1 MTTRIIVPHRGLEH
15 AKTRLAGV
23 LEPAQRA
30 EVAERL
36 LRHVLTAAV
45 ATGHEVVVIS
55 PDGELE
61 PLVRSVG
68 ARLTVQHG
76 LGLNSGLQEA
86 RSEAMREGV
95 TRLAVVHG
103 DLPELAAEDVTAL
116 LDAVGSDE
124 PAVAIAPD
132 AAESGTNG
140 LAMSPPDVIAYQFG
154 VNSFAAHRGAAARAG
169 ARTAIIE
176 RQGLAFDVD
185 TPADLAAWV
194 ARGFAA

>member
-36 LRHVLTAAV
+36 LRHVLDAAV
-45 ATGHEVVVIS
+45 ATGNEVAVIS

-61 PLVRSVG
+61 PLVHSVG

-76 LGLNSGLQEA
+76 LGLNSGLREA
-86 RSEAMREGV
+86 RSKAVREGV

-103 DLPELAAEDVTAL
+103 DLPELSPEDLIAL
-116 LDAVGSDE
+116 LDAVGGDE

-132 AAESGTNG
+132 AAETGTNG
-140 LAMSPPDVIAYQFG
+140 LAMSPADVIAFQFG
-154 VNSFAAHRGAAARAG
+154 ANSFAAHRGAAQRSG
-169 ARTAIIE
+169 VRMVVIE
-176 RQGLAFDVD
+176 RPGLAFDVD
-185 TPADLAAWV
+185 TPADLEAWV
-194 ARGFAA
+194 AKGFAA

>member
-1 MTTRIIVPHRGLEH
+1 VTTRIIVPHRGLEH
-15 AKTRLAGV
+15 AKTRLAAV

-36 LRHVLTAAV
+36 LRHVLGAAV

-61 PLVRSVG
+61 LLVQSVG

-76 LGLNSGLQEA
+76 LGLNSGLREA
-86 RSEAMREGV
+86 RAVAMGEGV

-103 DLPELAAEDVTAL
+103 DLPELSAEDLTAL
-116 LDAVGSDE
+116 LGAVGGDA
-124 PAVAIAPD
+124 PVIAIAPD
-132 AAESGTNG
+132 GAETGTNG
-140 LAMSPPDVIAYQFG
+140 LAMSPPDVIAFQFG
-154 VNSFAAHRGAAARAG
+154 ANSFAAHRGAAQRSG
-169 ARTAIIE
+169 ARTVVIE
-176 RQGLAFDVD
+176 RPGLAFDVD

>member
-1 MTTRIIVPHRGLEH
+1 MRTRIIVPHRGLEH
-15 AKTRLAGV
+15 AKTRLAAV

-30 EVAERL
+30 VVAERL
-36 LRHVLTAAV
+36 LRHVLGAAV

-61 PLVRSVG
+61 LLVQSAG

-76 LGLNSGLQEA
+76 LGLNSGLLEA
-86 RSEAMREGV
+86 RAVAMGEGV

-103 DLPELAAEDVTAL
+103 DLPELSAEDLTAL
-116 LDAVGSDE
+116 LDAVGGGA

-132 AAESGTNG
+132 GAETGTNG
-140 LAMSPPDVIAYQFG
+140 LAMSPPDVIGFQFG
-154 VNSFAAHRGAAARAG
+154 ANSFAAHRGAAQRSG
-169 ARTAIIE
+169 ARMVVIE
-176 RQGLAFDVD
+176 RPGLAFDVD